1 MILRLLLFLIILSSC
16 TNSTGFKGE
25 PREMIQKKWV

>member
-1 MILRLLLFLIILSSC
+1 MFLRLLLFLIILSSC

-25 PREMIQKKWV
+25 PKGNDPKK